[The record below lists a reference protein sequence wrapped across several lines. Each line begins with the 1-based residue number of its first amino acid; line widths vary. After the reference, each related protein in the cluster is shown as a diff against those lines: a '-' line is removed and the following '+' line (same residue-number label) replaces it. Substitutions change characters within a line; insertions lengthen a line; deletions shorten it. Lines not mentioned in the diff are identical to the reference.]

1 MNAPFHSPLA
11 ARLQAFL
18 EMRCSL
24 GRHGKSDFKILRYL
38 DRFLTRRLAA
48 DGTITAEVAA
58 QWLASMNQL
67 SPGTRINRVS
77 ILRQFCRYLKHFDQR
92 TCEVPRSCLPR
103 RTRLAPYI
111 YSRAEVRRLM
121 AAARRIGPRCSIWP
135 EMLATLLGLLFAT
148 GLRISEALGL
158 TLGDVDLDRRLLVIR
173 QTKFKK
179 SRYVPLSPSTA
190 AALSRYLKHRARFRL
205 PDDPAAIFFRSPRG
219 GGRIGQSTIATVFL
233 RLARDLKIRGPRG
246 ERGPRIHDFRHS
258 FAVHRLMSWYRERA
272 EVQAKLPILSTYLGH
287 TTLIGTQVY
296 LQATAELLEQVS
308 RRFRKSAP
316 AAVLAA

>member
-1 MNAPFHSPLA
+1 MSASFHSPLA

-24 GRHGKSDFKILRYL
+24 GRHGKADFKILRYL
-38 DRFLTRRLAA
+38 DRFLTRRLCANGA
-48 DGTITAEVAA
+48 ITAEIAA

-67 SPGTRINRVS
+67 SPGTRTNRVS
-77 ILRQFCRYLKHFDQR
+77 ILRQFCRYLKYFDER
-92 TCEVPRSCLPR
+92 TCEVPDNCLPR

-121 AAARRIGPRCSIWP
+121 MAARRIGPRCSIWP

-148 GLRISEALGL
+148 GLRISEVLGL
-158 TLGDVDLDRRLLVIR
+158 TLGDVDLERRLLVIR

-179 SRYVPLSPSTA
+179 SRYVPMSPSTA
-190 AALSRYLKHRARFRL
+190 AALARFLKHRARFKL
-205 PDDPAAIFFRSPRG
+205 PNDPVAIFFMSPRG
-219 GGRIGQSTIATVFL
+219 GRCGQSTIATLFL
-233 RLARDLKIRGPRG
+233 RLARDLKIRGPKG

-258 FAVHRLMSWYRERA
+258 FAVHRLMSWYREKA